1 MIQTSEVGVLNDS
14 FRAAAWFLHSVSKST
29 VGMLKQGFL
38 ILLASKNTWHGLT
51 QRSGGVWDVGSVSE
65 WLQQCLAQWHDTK
78 GADLRSAPA
87 ACVAASAQA
96 PEWEILKPLNGW
108 FFLICCD
115 SAPVKQ
121 SELRGSLHV
130 IAEAFLVLFKL
141 KWLFTLQ
148 QRKRVL
154 YPGMWAGNRWTM
166 IFHQPV
172 CCQSSDSHWQRS

>member
-1 MIQTSEVGVLNDS
+1 MTHFGLPRGFCTAFRRALWGCWNRVFLPYWQAKAHGMGWPSVLEV
-14 FRAAAWFLHSVSKST
+14 
-29 VGMLKQGFL
+29 
-38 ILLASKNTWHGLT
+38 
-51 QRSGGVWDVGSVSE
+51 VWDVGSVSE
-65 WLQQCLAQWHDTK
+65 WLQQCLARWHDTK

-87 ACVAASAQA
+87 VRVAASAQA
-96 PEWEILKPLNGW
+96 PEWEILKSLNGW

-121 SELRGSLHV
+121 SELCGSLHV
-130 IAEAFLVLFKL
+130 IAEAFLVLFKP